1 MGYYVFFDQLQTLR
15 IFKYKCIWYSFMGE
29 LLLDQD
35 IEIKCNDSKEEE
47 EMITDIQIFSQEH
60 SHIVLTSS
68 I

>member
-1 MGYYVFFDQLQTLR
+1 
-15 IFKYKCIWYSFMGE
+15 MGE

-35 IEIKCNDSKEEE
+35 IEIKGNDSKEEE
-47 EMITDIQIFSQEH
+47 EMITDIQIFRQEH